1 MRCRNVRLS
10 RVQVLFI
17 IKMKGDE
24 AECRRE
30 IAWIRKINP
39 LIVGFALP
47 LLDLWQ
53 ITPGE
58 DMPLIISK
66 VATKSLF
73 SYIVLFPH
81 TQLLLDICINSEYL
95 RDRTT
100 SSTPAPLSS
109 RPHLPFTETFC
120 DRKWFTEKEF
130 PNPLASCICLCK
142 HVLINSKFFLF

>member
-24 AECRRE
+24 AEWRGE
-30 IAWIRKINP
+30 IAWIRGINSQ
-39 LIVGFALP
+39 LVGFALP

-58 DMPLIISK
+58 DLPLIISK
-66 VATKSLF
+66 VAAKSLF
-73 SYIVLFPH
+73 SYIILFPH

-100 SSTPAPLSS
+100 SSPPAPLSS
-109 RPHLPFTETFC
+109 PPHLPFTENFC

-130 PNPLASCICLCK
+130 PNPLASWICLYK
-142 HVLINSKFFLF
+142 RVLINSKFFLF